1 MVLLL
6 ALAASAAMTAPA
18 PPAAPARPASAAPRT
33 ASAAVPAAVPATG
46 LTATVGGVRCPR
58 HQVAVNVVN
67 GTDAPHTYELRSNG
81 RFVRRERVPADQT
94 TQRLAT
100 LREGRRTTITVTSEG
115 RTIARASRKADCAG
129 HAPDSDTA
137 VLPVPALGD
146 GEDLSGAEQ
155 NTGAHRGKTARL
167 PRTGEGG
174 GTTVRVITA
183 LAVLAGGGVLVFWGL
198 LWPGRSRGDWA
209 TPSRRRTP

>member
-18 PPAAPARPASAAPRT
+18 PPAAPAAVPARPASARPAF
-33 ASAAVPAAVPATG
+33 AVPAAG

-58 HQVAVNVVN
+58 RQVAVNVVN

-81 RFVRRERVPADQT
+81 RVVRRERVPADQT

-100 LREGRRTTITVTSEG
+100 LRERRRTTITVTSEG

-129 HAPDSDTA
+129 HAPDGDA
-137 VLPVPALGD
+137 AALPVPALGD

-155 NTGAHRGKTARL
+155 GTGGAHRGKSARL

-198 LWPGRSRGDWA
+198 LWPGRGRGDWA